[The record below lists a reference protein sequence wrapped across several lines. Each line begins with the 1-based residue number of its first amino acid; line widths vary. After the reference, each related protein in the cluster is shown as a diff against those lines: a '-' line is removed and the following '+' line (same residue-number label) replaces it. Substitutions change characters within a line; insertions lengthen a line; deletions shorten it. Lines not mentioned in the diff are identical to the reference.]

1 MLALNV
7 SIPCESRGLGTR
19 CEVARDQTWRSLF
32 GSSQSRM
39 FVCETTRLSP
49 PRSRACCRT
58 KPTFQTW
65 RGVFIVKQRV
75 VLLLLLLLARGSR
88 VSRSVATFYICE

>member
-49 PRSRACCRT
+49 PRFSSLLQNEANFSDLEGCNYRAQ
-58 KPTFQTW
+58 KP
-65 RGVFIVKQRV
+65 
-75 VLLLLLLLARGSR
+75 S
-88 VSRSVATFYICE
+88 

>member
-32 GSSQSRM
+32 GSSQSNVRVRDNEAVTSTISSLLQNEAN
-39 FVCETTRLSP
+39 FSDLEGCIYSKTACGIIVVVAIGTRLARLSF
-49 PRSRACCRT
+49 SCY
-58 KPTFQTW
+58 
-65 RGVFIVKQRV
+65 
-75 VLLLLLLLARGSR
+75 LLYL
-88 VSRSVATFYICE
+88 

>member
-32 GSSQSRM
+32 GSSQSNVR
-39 FVCETTRLSP
+39 VRDNEAVTSTILEP
-49 PRSRACCRT
+49 AAERSQLFR
-58 KPTFQTW
+58 PG
-65 RGVFIVKQRV
+65 GVY
-75 VLLLLLLLARGSR
+75 L
-88 VSRSVATFYICE
+88 